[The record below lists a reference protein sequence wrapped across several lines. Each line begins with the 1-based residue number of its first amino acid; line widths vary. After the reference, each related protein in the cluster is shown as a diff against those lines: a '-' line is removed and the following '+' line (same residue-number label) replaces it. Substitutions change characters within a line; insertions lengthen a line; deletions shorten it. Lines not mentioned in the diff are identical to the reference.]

1 MDKEEMM
8 IVYSA
13 IQGLEGREESLL
25 LGTLVKSAKQI
36 LEIYMS
42 GDYQTQMAYNDGPI
56 KIKSVNSNLA
66 DDEMKHAL
74 LVAKAL
80 EEEE

>member
-13 IQGLEGREESLL
+13 IQGLESREESLL

>member
-8 IVYSA
+8 VVYSA
-13 IQGLEGREESLL
+13 IQGLESGEQSLL
-25 LGTLVKSAKQI
+25 TGTLVESAKQI